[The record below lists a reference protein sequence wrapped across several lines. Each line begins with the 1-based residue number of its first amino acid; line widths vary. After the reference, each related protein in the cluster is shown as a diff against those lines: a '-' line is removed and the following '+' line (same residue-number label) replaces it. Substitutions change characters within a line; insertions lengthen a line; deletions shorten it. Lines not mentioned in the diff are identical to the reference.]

1 MYLNPRIVGCGERTL
16 VLSHGYGGSQAI
28 WDKVLPHL
36 SRTNKVLLFDW
47 DFSST
52 AAAAAAAEGA
62 EEEGG
67 EHSYY
72 TFSRFADELVA
83 LMDEMKLRGAVY
95 VGHSMA
101 GMVGCIASI
110 KRPDLFTHLVLVGAS
125 PRYMNSEDYE
135 GGFDEPEIEAMLSR
149 ISSDFRGWAE
159 DFVPLAIGG
168 GADDHPSSVEVLARS
183 FFAMDPRVAHGLARM
198 IFLGDQRTLLGDVVV
213 PCTLVHVSGDFAA
226 PPCVGRYM
234 QARMRAA
241 AMHTIDSV
249 GHFPQLVTPD
259 ELLGILDLVLGSG
272 AAYGEE
278 EEEATA
284 AAMAETSSEVVVVSS
299 GGLADAPESKGRIDV
314 AT

>member
-1 MYLNPRIVGCGERTL
+1 MYLNPRIVGSGERTL

-52 AAAAAAAEGA
+52 AAG
-62 EEEGG
+62 EEEEDA
-67 EHSYY
+67 EHSCY
-72 TFSRFADELVA
+72 TFSRFAEELVA
-83 LMDEMKLRGAVY
+83 LMDKMKLSGAVY

-110 KRPDLFTHLVLVGAS
+110 TRPDLFTHLVLVGAS

-135 GGFDEPEIEAMLSR
+135 GGFDELDIKAMLSR

-159 DFVPLAIGG
+159 GFVPLAIGG
-168 GADDHPSSVEVLARS
+168 SADDQPSAAELLARS

-198 IFLGDQRTLLGDVVV
+198 IFLGDQRELLGDVAV

-234 QARMRAA
+234 QARMRTAS
-241 AMHTIDSV
+241 MYTIDSV

-259 ELLGILDLVLGSG
+259 EMLRILDRILVGS
-272 AAYGEE
+272 AASQEE
-278 EEEATA
+278 ETTA
-284 AAMAETSSEVVVVSS
+284 AAAAAAKTETTSSEVVSS
-299 GGLADAPESKGRIDV
+299 GGVADALESKGRIDV

>member
-36 SRTNKVLLFDW
+36 SRRNKVLLFDW
-47 DFSST
+47 DFST
-52 AAAAAAAEGA
+52 NAAEADDGGA
-62 EEEGG
+62 ADGG
-67 EHSYY
+67 ERGGRY

-83 LMDEMKLRGAVY
+83 LMDKMKLSGAVY

-101 GMVGCIASI
+101 GMIGCIASI

-135 GGFDEPEIEAMLSR
+135 GGFDASDIEAMLAS
-149 ISSDFRGWAE
+149 IASDFRGWAE
-159 DFVPLAIGG
+159 GFVPLALGST
-168 GADDHPSSVEVLARS
+168 DPSAVETLARS

-198 IFLGDQRTLLGDVVV
+198 IFVGDQREVLDDVAV
-213 PCTLVHVSGDFAA
+213 PCTLVHVSRDFAA
-226 PPCVGRYM
+226 PPFVGRYM

-241 AMHTIDSV
+241 AMYAIDSV
-249 GHFPQLVTPD
+249 GHFPQLIAPD
-259 ELLGILDLVLGSG
+259 ELLRILGRVL
-272 AAYGEE
+272 GEE
-278 EEEATA
+278 EEVVASQQASSGDDEMDSGEVGLAEEPEAA
-284 AAMAETSSEVVVVSS
+284 SEVGV
-299 GGLADAPESKGRIDV
+299 RV